1 MGYVRPSVIL
11 GTMSFPRF
19 IACALLALLV
29 AGPVTADQNDSRL
42 PGLFKNLLSA
52 VNPEAAQ
59 VIEVQIW
66 HIWFQHGDNA
76 VVLLMEQG
84 EAAMGRQDYESALRS
99 FNQVI
104 QIAPEFAEGWNRRAT
119 LYYLMRR
126 YDDSLADID
135 KTLALEPRHFGALAG
150 RGLVYSAMEELD
162 LALDAFE
169 AALAVNPHMVGPRI
183 NAEAIRKNLG
193 DRDI

>member
-1 MGYVRPSVIL
+1 MGLLRVI
-11 GTMSFPRF
+11 
-19 IACALLALLV
+19 AVALPALLV
-29 AGPVTADQNDSRL
+29 AGPGAADQKDARL
-42 PGLFKNLLSA
+42 PGLFKDLRDAADL
-52 VNPEAAQ
+52 EAAQ

-66 HIWFQHGDNA
+66 HIWFQNDDNA
-76 VVLLMEQG
+76 IVLLMEQG
-84 EAAMGRQDYESALRS
+84 EAAMGQRNYDSALRS

-104 QIAPEFAEGWNRRAT
+104 QIAPDFAEGWNRRAT
-119 LYYLMRR
+119 LYYLMGR

-150 RGLVYSAMEELD
+150 RGLVYSALEELD
-162 LALDAFE
+162 LALRSFE

-193 DRDI
+193 DREI